1 MRWRREWKKIE
12 GKAASPQPSLD
23 PLRPLG
29 SLAGPPSH
37 RALCSPRS
45 ARLGIQLT
53 LQGPRYAPLKRGQL
67 GATDIAEAL
76 SKLLQY
82 RTPDGRYLVTRKVHW
97 QAIFRIL
104 VDRGIYPDGTDYRG
118 FCCYM
123 DKACPTGGYRV
134 PLSYL
139 SLKNISRTM
148 YVRPFAEWRY
158 DAVYGISRQAYER
171 MYRIAATLNELLEY

>member
-12 GKAASPQPSLD
+12 GKAASPQPS
-23 PLRPLG
+23 PKG
-29 SLAGPPSH
+29 E
-37 RALCSPRS
+37 
-45 ARLGIQLT
+45 
-53 LQGPRYAPLKRGQL
+53 

-76 SKLLQY
+76 SKLLQC

-148 YVRPFAEWRY
+148 YVRPFTEWRY
-158 DAVYGISRQAYER
+158 DAVYDISRQSYER
-171 MYRIAATLNELLEY
+171 MYRIAATLNKLLDS

>member
-1 MRWRREWKKIE
+1 MT
-12 GKAASPQPSLD
+12 P
-23 PLRPLG
+23 
-29 SLAGPPSH
+29 
-37 RALCSPRS
+37 
-45 ARLGIQLT
+45 
-53 LQGPRYAPLKRGQL
+53 
-67 GATDIAEAL
+67 DIAEAL
-76 SKLLQY
+76 SKLLQC

-171 MYRIAATLNELLEY
+171 MYRIAATLDELLEP

>member
-1 MRWRREWKKIE
+1 MQQTIVC
-12 GKAASPQPSLD
+12 D
-23 PLRPLG
+23 
-29 SLAGPPSH
+29 
-37 RALCSPRS
+37 
-45 ARLGIQLT
+45 
-53 LQGPRYAPLKRGQL
+53 
-67 GATDIAEAL
+67 
-76 SKLLQY
+76 
-82 RTPDGRYLVTRKVHW
+82 DGRRVPLVSRQIHW

-123 DKACPTGGYRV
+123 DKACRMGGYRV

-148 YVRPFAEWRY
+148 YVRPFTEWRY

-171 MYRIAATLNELLEY
+171 MYRIAATLNELLECR